1 MKILGST
8 KDKIIKDENDGNDI
22 HLEITEVVLVH
33 CKIVTNDYQHISRV
47 LLHLLLINR
56 LVNCYIF
63 HLKMLHF

>member
-1 MKILGST
+1 MKILEST
-8 KDKIIKDENDGNDI
+8 KDKIIKDKNDGNDI

-56 LVNCYIF
+56 LVNC
-63 HLKMLHF
+63 